1 MGSPRKR
8 LRVWIVDHVERGEM
22 KSTLLTRKRGGL
34 DDQRIGAPLLSI
46 ENGAG
51 TPVAVDLQ
59 GKRLVDLLLSGSM
72 VLLTAPLWALIALA
86 VKLEDGGPVFYEQV
100 RYGRGGSCF
109 RVKKFRSMVAGFDQ
123 VHDIHQ
129 AKEDDSRITRIG
141 SILRRFGLDELPQIL
156 AIWKGDMSF
165 VGPRPLAV
173 GEIVAGED
181 GERVAWES
189 MTGFAERL
197 SVRPG
202 LTSLATIYLPKDVH
216 PERKFQLDMLY
227 MRQRRLTL
235 DLRLIL
241 LSLVISFKGR
251 WESRQGK
258 V

>member
-1 MGSPRKR
+1 MS
-8 LRVWIVDHVERGEM
+8 GEM
-22 KSTLLTRKRGGL
+22 KSTFPAGRMRDLYG
-34 DDQRIGAPLLSI
+34 QRIGAPELSV
-46 ENGAG
+46 ESGAG
-51 TPVAVDLQ
+51 IPVAVDPR
-59 GKRLVDLLLSGSM
+59 GKRLFDLLLSGSM
-72 VLLTAPLWALIALA
+72 FLLTAPLWALIALA

-100 RYGRGGSCF
+100 RYGLGGRCF
-109 RVKKFRSMVAGFDQ
+109 RVKKFRSMVTCSG
-123 VHDIHQ
+123 VHGIHQ
-129 AKEDDSRITRIG
+129 AKKDDPRITRVG

-173 GEIVAGED
+173 GEVVEGEHK
-181 GERVAWES
+181 ERVAWES

-227 MRQRRLTL
+227 VRRRRLTL

-241 LSLVISFKGR
+241 LSLVISFTGR
-251 WESRQGK
+251 WESRQDK